1 MVMKENLSM
10 TSEQTKTIVNRFWQA
25 YEADDQSALD
35 AVLAPDLVARTPGS
49 PEPQNREQHLQ
60 GIYMFNAAFS
70 ERHFTIDEMIAEGDT
85 VATRTTLRGIHTGA
99 FQGHPPTG
107 KPMSATG
114 LTLERI
120 QDGRIVER
128 WFSFDTMRV
137 LQELGLT
144 TPPASQ

>member
-1 MVMKENLSM
+1 M
-10 TSEQTKTIVNRFWQA
+10 TNEQNKAIVRRFWQA
-25 YEADDQSALD
+25 YEANDQAALD

-49 PEPQNREQHLQ
+49 PEPQNRERHLQ
-60 GIYMFNAAFS
+60 RISMFNAAFS
-70 ERHFTIDEMIAEGDT
+70 ERHFTVDEMIAEGDV

-107 KPMSATG
+107 KPMAATG

-128 WFSFDTMRV
+128 WFSFDTARV
-137 LQELGLT
+137 LQALGIT
-144 TPPASQ
+144 DSQ